1 MTHLPRCKGFTLI
14 EVLVAI
20 TLVALMGV
28 VCWRG
33 LAFVANQRTS
43 IEQETTELA
52 QLVRA
57 FAQMETDVGERLPD
71 IAVPAR
77 ATTPELPL
85 AISIGSDGG
94 GAMLEILRT
103 VPTGVAQ
110 SAPVRVL
117 YRVDARGLVRTTG
130 RDEVVV
136 LPGVARMQVRVNA
149 GGFWLDA
156 GGINASAV
164 GPAVRPFVRAGAL
177 EIAVSDRD
185 GARYVKVIAL

>member
-156 GGINASAV
+156 GGVNSSAV